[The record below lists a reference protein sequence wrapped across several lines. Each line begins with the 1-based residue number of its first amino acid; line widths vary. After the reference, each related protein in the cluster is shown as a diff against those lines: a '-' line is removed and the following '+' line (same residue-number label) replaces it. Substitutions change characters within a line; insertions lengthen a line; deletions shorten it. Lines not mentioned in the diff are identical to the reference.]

1 MLLSNEI
8 RYERIFKSRLK
19 FPCWISTLIPA
30 VNVLCKDQLV
40 CPFMCLCCFS
50 RNKISRVFYL
60 LRCHIVLCCQVST
73 ASEPVRSIVLLPSSS
88 LTFTSWC
95 EARPPCS
102 VCCLFTPIQG
112 IHLRG
117 HSSNKFTQQPL
128 LSRDLFLPSP
138 LACSFSPCLSPLL
151 PLFFLHVF
159 PCLCSFL
166 FLSRSFCLSGL
177 TSICPFL
184 LGLSV
189 FLLQT
194 DEEHWFNTTAIN
206 QHHGKACMVL

>member
-1 MLLSNEI
+1 MCSVKISLCAPLCVCAALVVTKCLVFSIFCAAILFCVVKSQLPLNLLDPLYCCHPPLLHSPADV
-8 RYERIFKSRLK
+8 RQGRLVV
-19 FPCWISTLIPA
+19 PA
-30 VNVLCKDQLV
+30 V
-40 CPFMCLCCFS
+40 
-50 RNKISRVFYL
+50 YL
-60 LRCHIVLCCQVST
+60 LPFRGFTWEAT
-73 ASEPVRSIVLLPSSS
+73 AQINS
-88 LTFTSWC
+88 LNSH
-95 EARPPCS
+95 CS
-102 VCCLFTPIQG
+102 VGT
-112 IHLRG
+112 
-117 HSSNKFTQQPL
+117 
-128 LSRDLFLPSP
+128 
-138 LACSFSPCLSPLL
+138 SFSLPHLL
-151 PLFFLHVF
+151 AHSLPASLRPLFFLHVF